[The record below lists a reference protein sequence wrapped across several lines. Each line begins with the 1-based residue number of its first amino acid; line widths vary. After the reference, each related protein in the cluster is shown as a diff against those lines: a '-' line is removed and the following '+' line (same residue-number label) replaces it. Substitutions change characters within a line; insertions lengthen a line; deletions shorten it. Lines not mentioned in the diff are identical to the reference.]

1 MEEIYNP
8 MKSAEIATEHNYN
21 MLDGRL
27 DNLAPEKPD
36 LTDGQT
42 HDELMELAPET
53 LADEKESVLDKLK
66 AELPEHEARRL
77 VPGNPE
83 RER

>member
-1 MEEIYNP
+1 M
-8 MKSAEIATEHNYN
+8 
-21 MLDGRL
+21 
-27 DNLAPEKPD
+27 APEKPD

-53 LADEKESVLDKLK
+53 LAGEKESVLDKLK